1 MRITATEEM
10 GLRLMVQ
17 LAGRYP
23 AMAAVGDLAT
33 TEGLA
38 EPFAAKVVALLKRA
52 GLVRASRGR
61 SGGYVLGVSPDQ
73 ITVLQVFRALGERL
87 FDANFCDR
95 HGYVEAACRRRDDC
109 ALRPVWAHLDAAVVE
124 LFGGITLSD
133 LVAGEAGMRDRLS
146 AGVAVERR
154 LPVLPSERGVSQ

>member
-10 GLRLMVQ
+10 GLRLMLQ

-52 GLVRASRGR
+52 GLVQASRGR
-61 SGGYVLGVSPDQ
+61 SGGYTLGVPPEQ

-87 FDANFCDR
+87 FDASFCDR
-95 HGYVEAACRRRDDC
+95 HGYVEAACRRHEDC
-109 ALRPVWAHLDAAVVE
+109 ALRTVWAHLDATVTE
-124 LFGGITLSD
+124 LFGGITLAD
-133 LVAGEAGMRDRLS
+133 LVGGETRMKDRL
-146 AGVAVERR
+146 AGRVAVEHR
-154 LPVLPSERGVSQ
+154 PPGLPSERGVSQ

>member
-1 MRITATEEM
+1 LRITATEET

-33 TEGLA
+33 AEGLA

-52 GLVRASRGR
+52 GLVRAARGR
-61 SGGYVLGVSPDQ
+61 GGGYSLVAPPEQ

-87 FDANFCDR
+87 FDARFCDR
-95 HGYVEAACRRRDDC
+95 HGYVEAACRRHEDC
-109 ALRPVWAHLDAAVVE
+109 ALRPVWIHLEATVTE
-124 LFGGITLSD
+124 LFGGITVAD
-133 LVAGEAGMRDRLS
+133 LVSGETHMKGRLAGR
-146 AGVAVERR
+146 VVVEHRVPER
-154 LPVLPSERGVSQ
+154 PSKRGISP